1 MAEHPAYSNPA
12 WALTTWG
19 LLDATADPRQNVQAI
34 YDKIE
39 SVKDLIAS
47 KSPEQLELE
56 AIVACYGIWTLS
68 RNEQRVLLERFKR
81 MAESG
86 MCSVER
92 TNTLRGVVRMIEAAA
107 ESRRAKDLDGTGA

>member
-1 MAEHPAYSNPA
+1 M
-12 WALTTWG
+12 
-19 LLDATADPRQNVQAI
+19 DATADPRQNGRAI

-39 SVKDLIAS
+39 SVKGSIDA

-68 RNEQRVLLERFKR
+68 RNEQRVLLGRFER

-86 MCSVER
+86 ICSVER
-92 TNTLRGVVRMIEAAA
+92 ANTLRGVVRMIEAAA
-107 ESRRAKDLDGTGA
+107 ESRRINDLDGTGA